1 MGSIPAGVRLGWSQA
16 GIPFPR
22 KAEETEKMENRWL
35 SLSEISAHLG
45 VKEPTLY
52 KWIARK
58 PDIPAH
64 KVGRLWK
71 FKVDEVDAWV
81 RSGGAAPLKPE
92 RKRPQG

>member
-1 MGSIPAGVRLGWSQA
+1 
-16 GIPFPR
+16 
-22 KAEETEKMENRWL
+22 MENRWL
-35 SLSEISAHLG
+35 SVAEISAYLG

-81 RSGGAAPLKPE
+81 RSGGAAPRNAKA
-92 RKRPQG
+92 RKTDA